1 VTWEAAVTALVVTL
15 MFGAL
20 VRNLVP
26 PDIALPAGAVVLTSL
41 NAVSPRF
48 PSAAQFA
55 AAFGNEGLLT
65 VGVLFVVAAGLT
77 ETGGL
82 SLITERFLGRP
93 RSVRSAQLRLMAPVA
108 AASSVLNNTPVVA
121 MFLPV
126 VEEWSRRNR
135 LSVSKLLIPKLLIPL
150 SYAAIFGG
158 CLTLIGTS
166 TNLVVQSLMIQARK
180 TDPGMPVMGMFTI
193 GAIGLPAAVVGIAY
207 VLLVSGRLLPE
218 RRSPRT
224 ELADAREYSVEMM
237 VVPGSAIDGV
247 SIEEAGLRHLPG
259 VFLAAIERD
268 GETLAAVGP
277 EHVLR
282 GDDRLMFVGVVD
294 SVVDLQRLRGLAP
307 ATDQVFKL
315 DSPRHDRCLVEAV
328 VSPTSPLAGK
338 GIREGRFRSRYDAV
352 VIAVHRNGERIRAKI
367 GDIVLQPGDTL
378 LLEAHPRFLKAHR
391 NNRDFLLMSAL
402 DDSSPRRYERT
413 WVALLI
419 LGGLVA
425 LAGLESVFGLSLLNL
440 AFVAGGLM
448 VATRCCS
455 IEQARRSVDWSLLLT
470 IGAALT
476 VGGAI
481 QTTGLAGVVADGMLG
496 VVDTAGPWVV
506 LAQVYLLT
514 LLFTELVT
522 NNAAAALAFPIAHAA
537 AARLGVNVMP
547 FALAVAMAAS
557 AGFATPLGYQT
568 HMMVYGPGGYRFSD
582 FVRIGLPLDLVI
594 AAVAVG
600 LLPVVFPF

>member
-1 VTWEAAVTALVVTL
+1 VTWEAAIAALVIALVL
-15 MFGAL
+15 YAL
-20 VRNLVP
+20 VRNLAP

-41 NAVSPRF
+41 SAVSPRF
-48 PSAAQFA
+48 PSARDLA
-55 AAFGNEGLLT
+55 AGFGNEGLLT

-82 SLITERFLGRP
+82 SLIAERFLGRP
-93 RSVRSAQLRLMAPVA
+93 RAVATAQLRLMVPVA
-108 AASSVLNNTPVVA
+108 AASSVLNNTPIVA

-135 LSVSKLLIPKLLIPL
+135 LSVSKLLIPL
-150 SYAAIFGG
+150 SYAAVFGG

-166 TNLVVQSLMIQARK
+166 TNLVVQSLMIEARK
-180 TDPGMPVMGMFTI
+180 TDPDMPVMGMFTI
-193 GAIGLPAAVVGIAY
+193 GAIGLPAALAGIAY
-207 VLLVSGRLLPE
+207 VVLVSGRLLPE

-277 EHVLR
+277 QHILR
-282 GDDRLMFVGVVD
+282 GDDRLMFVGVVE
-294 SVVDLQRLRGLAP
+294 SVVDLQRFRGLAP
-307 ATDQVFKL
+307 ATNQVFKL

-402 DDSSPRRYERT
+402 DDSSPRRHERT
-413 WVALLI
+413 WMAVAI
-419 LGGLVA
+419 IGGLVA
-425 LAGLESVFGLSLLNL
+425 LAALESVVGLSLLNL
-440 AFVAGGLM
+440 AFLAAGLM
-448 VATRCCS
+448 IATRCCS
-455 IEQARRSVDWSLLLT
+455 VEQARRSVDWSLLLT
-470 IGAALT
+470 IGAALA
-476 VGGAI
+476 VGRAVE
-481 QTTGLAGVVADGMLG
+481 TTGLAAVVAEGMLG
-496 VVDTAGPWVV
+496 VVESAGPWAV
-506 LAQVYLLT
+506 LAQVYVLT
-514 LLFTELVT
+514 LVFTELVT
-522 NNAAAALAFPIAHAA
+522 NNAAAVLAFPIAHAA
-537 AARLGVNVMP
+537 ATRLGVNVMP

-582 FVRIGLPLDLVI
+582 FTRIGLPLDLIVG
-594 AAVAVG
+594 AVAVG
-600 LLPVVFPF
+600 LLPVLFPF

>member
-1 VTWEAAVTALVVTL
+1 VTWEAAVAGLVVAVVL
-15 MFGAL
+15 YAL
-20 VRNLVP
+20 ARNLAP
-26 PDIALPAGAVVLTSL
+26 PDVALPAGAVVLTSL
-41 NAVSPRF
+41 SAVSERF
-48 PSAAQFA
+48 PSAGQLAS
-55 AAFGNEGLLT
+55 AFGNEGLLT

-82 SLITERFLGRP
+82 SLIAERFLGRP
-93 RSVRSAQLRLMAPVA
+93 RSVASAQLRLMLPVA
-108 AASSVLNNTPVVA
+108 AASSILNNTPVVA

-126 VEEWSRRNR
+126 VEEWGRRNR
-135 LSVSKLLIPKLLIPL
+135 LSVSRLLIPL

-166 TNLVVQSLMIQARK
+166 TNLVVQSLMIETRK
-180 TDPGMPVMGMFTI
+180 TDPGMPTMGLFTI

-207 VLLVSGRLLPE
+207 VLLVSGRLLPD
-218 RRSPRT
+218 RRAPRS
-224 ELADAREYSVEMM
+224 ELADPREYSVEMM
-237 VVPGSAIDGV
+237 VLPGSAIDGL

-259 VFLAAIERD
+259 VYLAAIERG

-282 GDDRLMFVGVVD
+282 GHDRLMFVGVVE
-294 SVVDLQRLRGLAP
+294 SVVDLQRFRGLAP

-315 DSPRHDRCLVEAV
+315 GGPRHDRCLVEAV

-338 GIREGRFRSRYDAV
+338 GVREGGFRSRYDAV

-402 DDSSPRRYERT
+402 DDSSPRRHERT
-413 WVALLI
+413 WIALMI
-419 LGGLVA
+419 LVGMVA
-425 LAGLESVFGLSLLNL
+425 LAGLESVTGLSLFNL
-440 AFVAGGLM
+440 ALVAAGLM
-448 VATRCCS
+448 IATRCCS
-455 IEQARRSVDWSLLLT
+455 IEQARRSIDWSLLLA

-476 VGGAI
+476 VGRAI
-481 QTTGLAGVVADGMLG
+481 ETTGLAEVAAQGMLG
-496 VVDTAGPWVV
+496 TVETAHPWLV

-514 LLFTELVT
+514 LVFTELVT
-522 NNAAAALAFPIAHAA
+522 NNAAAVLAFPIAHAA
-537 AARLGVNVMP
+537 ATRLGVSFMP

-557 AGFATPLGYQT
+557 SGFATPLGYQT

-582 FVRIGLPLDLVI
+582 FTRIGLPLDIIVG
-594 AAVAVG
+594 AVAVA
-600 LLPVVFPF
+600 LLPLLFPF